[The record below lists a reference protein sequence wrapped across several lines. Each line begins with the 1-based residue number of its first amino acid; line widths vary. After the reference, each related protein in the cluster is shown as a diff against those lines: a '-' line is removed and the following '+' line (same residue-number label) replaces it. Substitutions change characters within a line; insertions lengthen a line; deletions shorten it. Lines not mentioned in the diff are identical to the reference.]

1 MQIRIDILSPTDL
14 FPPMQQIEKIDQ
26 SKSSSYLFFVPKS
39 DLRAQA
45 KVRQQYGVK
54 APIAYHS
61 YMPTYGT
68 AGTVI
73 LRY

>member
-1 MQIRIDILSPTDL
+1 MQICIEILSPTDL
-14 FPPMQQIEKIDQ
+14 VPPMQLIEKIDR

-39 DLRAQA
+39 DLRALT
-45 KVRQQYGVK
+45 KGRRQYGVK
-54 APIAYHS
+54 APIAYHR
-61 YMPTYGT
+61 YMPTCGT